1 VERAAHVEAIE
12 EQDEDERQEEP
23 AVVGPPYAR
32 VEPRAVVV
40 KDVNALVAAAA
51 MLAARTHV
59 RLAEVAVV
67 GPVGE

>member
-1 VERAAHVEAIE
+1 VVPEE
-12 EQDEDERQEEP
+12 EQEP
-23 AVVGPPYAR
+23 PIVALADAR